1 MAVDRCLPQF
11 LLKANRTRGTN
22 HWILIGFFLVC
33 VNVLFITEGNIG
45 TLAGVYTLSFL
56 MVMSLFAIGN
66 MLLKVRR
73 SRLPRGTVASWPG
86 VLVAF
91 GATLVGLVGNVLINP
106 GNVGIFAAYFA
117 AVSAVVAIMFSRVL
131 ILRAILFG
139 LSAVAE
145 SMKGF
150 SAQLRA
156 NVLRHME
163 DIGGVMIYFTRGDNV
178 IMLNRFPHRIEA
190 LGGVRLIIE

>member
-1 MAVDRCLPQF
+1 
-11 LLKANRTRGTN
+11 
-22 HWILIGFFLVC
+22 
-33 VNVLFITEGNIG
+33 
-45 TLAGVYTLSFL
+45 
-56 MVMSLFAIGN
+56 
-66 MLLKVRR
+66 
-73 SRLPRGTVASWPG
+73 